1 MAEDKNS
8 RSYDHGHG
16 PEWPR
21 PRTSPRPHPR
31 QPWARQHNTLAMLVQ
46 PRPQRQRLRLRRTK
60 SKRRERKNRRK
71 RINKRSRRREKDM
84 PSLRRRLLSAVQ
96 KTLEKGEE
104 VANKKHSVVGCTS
117 SGSWCGFSP
126 IVNFIMLWWCQVAGW
141 ILAVSL
147 GNEYSAIP
155 TISDQLFRV
164 LSYDGNLNRVCCVF
178 VVGVQ
183 TFWKS
188 KYHYFFSKLK

>member
-1 MAEDKNS
+1 MATAPNG
-8 RSYDHGHG
+8 RGHG
-16 PEWPR
+16 QVHVHIHGSHEHGNIIHLQCWCSHVRSGNVYGCGVPR
-21 PRTSPRPHPR
+21 ARGGRGRTGGRGSIKEADGEKKTCH
-31 QPWARQHNTLAMLVQ
+31 LCGGGCF
-46 PRPQRQRLRLRRTK
+46 QRSRRH
-60 SKRRERKNRRK
+60 SRRER
-71 RINKRSRRREKDM
+71 
-84 PSLRRRLLSAVQ
+84 RLQ
-96 KTLEKGEE
+96 I
-104 VANKKHSVVGCTS
+104 KKHSVVGCTS